1 MRPRRLGISN
11 YTLFWK
17 RQVQNYPEPKAGKRL
32 LEQFKGDPSAMRD
45 LRALLD
51 ESLQGFTNS
60 RMSDDQVLEGISRLL
75 ASGELLIVREW
86 PLHGGAATT
95 TQASAGGSTQA
106 ASPPPVSSNSQ
117 APESPTLP
125 PNTNGSSQAAALTSA
140 AQSGAPFC
148 EH

>member
-17 RQVQNYPEPKAGKRL
+17 RQVQNYPDPKAGKRL

-51 ESLQGFTNS
+51 ESMQGFTNS

-75 ASGELLIVREW
+75 GSGELIMVREW
-86 PLHGGAATT
+86 PVHGGSAAQPQAAAPGDQP
-95 TQASAGGSTQA
+95 QASPAPATSKSQ
-106 ASPPPVSSNSQ
+106 PPEN
-117 APESPTLP
+117 PTLP
-125 PNTNGSSQAAALTSA
+125 SNTNGAAQAQALQSA

-148 EH
+148 SH

>member
-17 RQVQNYPEPKAGKRL
+17 RQVQNYPDPKAGKRL

-60 RMSDDQVLEGISRLL
+60 RMTDDQVLEGISRLL
-75 ASGELLIVREW
+75 AAGELIMVREW
-86 PLHGGAATT
+86 PAHGGAATQP
-95 TQASAGGSTQA
+95 QASSAGDDQK
-106 ASPPPVSSNSQ
+106 ASPPPAASKSQ
-117 APESPTLP
+117 PPESQTLP
-125 PNTNGSSQAAALTSA
+125 SNTDGAAQAAALQNA
-140 AQSGAPFC
+140 AQNGAPFC
-148 EH
+148 SH